1 MNLLCIGLMSG
12 TSMDGIDAALISTDG
27 QNYVKFLE
35 SASLSYH
42 HHFQVALKAAEYGVR
57 KYKGDLSL
65 ASKHFNDDL
74 SIFLN
79 TQFSDPA
86 SVLNDMTR
94 YLYNGKIAK
103 VNFED
108 IIERSTKLHVDIVHK
123 LLKKA
128 NKSAKDIDLIGYHGQ
143 TLYHNPTEHVTVQAG
158 NIELLA
164 NELGITAIG
173 NFRYNDLQNNGQ
185 GAPFAPLY
193 LQALAVRDTMIPVA
207 VINCGGVA
215 NMTIINSPDANKLL
229 GFDCGPGNALIDQY
243 LRTNTNNKELM
254 DKDGKYGLSGTV
266 NEEVLQLLCKKAVIK
281 DQMNY
286 MDIPPPKSLDS
297 SNFVLIDELKI
308 LSFED
313 ACATLEAF
321 TAFAMVDSLKFFPP
335 NTLPDKFVLS
345 GGGWHNEM
353 IFNQFSQYLK
363 KKLGQKAQILKA
375 NKVGWDGDSI
385 EAEIFAYL
393 AARSLHRLPI
403 SYPNLTSPTCAT
415 LGGIAKLPENGQVT
429 DNVKN
434 LLEHNPDILNGY
446 KDCYKVS

>member
-1 MNLLCIGLMSG
+1 MSG

-27 QNYVKFLE
+27 QNYVKFLK

-42 HHFQVALKAAEYGVR
+42 PHFQVALKAAEYSAR
-57 KYKGDLSL
+57 KHKGDLAL
-65 ASKHFNDDL
+65 ASKHFSDDL

-79 TQFSDPA
+79 TQFPDPA
-86 SVLNDMTR
+86 SVLTDMTH
-94 YLYNGKIAK
+94 YLYKGKIAK
-103 VNFED
+103 VRFED
-108 IIERSTKLHVDIVHK
+108 IIDRSTKLHVNIVNK
-123 LLKKA
+123 LLKKSC
-128 NKSAKDIDLIGYHGQ
+128 KSAKEIDLIGYHGQ
-143 TLYHNPTEHVTVQAG
+143 TLYHNPSEHITVQAG
-158 NIELLA
+158 NIALLA
-164 NELGITAIG
+164 NELGITTVG
-173 NFRYNDLQNNGQ
+173 NFRHNDVQNHGQ

-215 NMTIINSPDANKLL
+215 NMTIINSSEANKLL

-243 LRTNTNNKELM
+243 LRTKTNNKELM
-254 DKDGKYGLSGTV
+254 DKDGKYGLAGTV

-281 DQMNY
+281 DKMNY
-286 MDIPPPKSLDS
+286 LDIPPPKSLDS

-308 LSFED
+308 LSFQD

-321 TAFAMVDSLKFFPP
+321 SAFAMVDSLKFFPD
-335 NTLPDKFVLS
+335 NTVPDKFVLS

-353 IFNQFSQYLK
+353 IFNQFSYYLK
-363 KKLGQKAQILKA
+363 KKLGKGAQILRA

-393 AARSLHRLPI
+393 AARSLHKLPI
-403 SYPNLTSPTCAT
+403 SYPNLTSPTCPT
-415 LGGIAKLPENGQVT
+415 LGGIAKLPENGEIT
-429 DNVKN
+429 ENVKN
-434 LLEHNPDILNGY
+434 LLANNPDILNGY